1 MKFLEQLQK
10 PDREFTPIPF
20 WFLNGDLR
28 DEEIRR
34 QLSDFASHGVYG
46 VVLHPRI
53 GLPKRIPYLSKTFF
67 HYIRTAVKTAADLD
81 MKVVLYDEGM
91 YPSGSAGGQV
101 VEGHTEFASQGI
113 LLTDQVQCD
122 DEILAKTEFGSL
134 VARKSKGTIRGLHW
148 GEDDGEPDAPASA
161 DILNQD
167 AVNRFL
173 ELTHEAYYRELKEYF
188 GDTIIGF
195 FTDEPS
201 ILGRNT
207 TGMFP
212 WTKGFGADF
221 TAAGGELAEL
231 AALFTGEKNAAVRLY
246 HEMLLE
252 REGRV
257 YYGSLSNWCEAHG
270 IALMGHPH
278 QSDDIEVEK
287 YFHIPG
293 QDLALRWIAPEKS
306 GISGMDSTMA
316 KCSSDAAR
324 LMNRRRNSNE
334 CFGACNKDGN
344 PWQLSGSDVK
354 WYLNW
359 LGVRGVNLF
368 IPHAFYYS
376 IAGKRKEE
384 RPPDVGP
391 NSIWWP
397 YYQMWSDYMSR
408 LSCLMTEGKLQARVA
423 VLCRNRDL
431 KPEVTAPLYERQI
444 GFQYLPESVWKECRQ
459 VQGKLVCRGQHYP
472 VVLGDEEHRFPE
484 VSADL
489 EDAQPDVWCSPKA
502 LDLRCARLFFE
513 ETECCFF
520 VNEGEK
526 EIRTW
531 LTIPTER
538 CLGWYDLWAGRA
550 WRAEKTD
557 LSDGKS
563 KLELVLPRRSSILL
577 FTCTKEAFL
586 ELEEAERIEYLAVS
600 HFEQVETDREKI
612 QKTYQ
617 ARLVCGAKEL
627 SLEQP
632 ALEIEAE
639 EMAQLEVN
647 GKPAGVSFWSPHRF
661 QLDGLLQEG
670 NNELNL
676 TVTGSPANR
685 YGHPVWYGYK
695 EQE

>member
-1 MKFLEQLQK
+1 MRFIEQLQK

-113 LLTDQVQCD
+113 VLTDRVFNG
-122 DEILAKTEFGSL
+122 DEVLAKTEYGTL
-134 VARKSKGTIRGLHW
+134 VARKSGGTIRGLHW
-148 GEDDGEPDAPASA
+148 GEDDGEPGAPASA

-188 GDTIIGF
+188 GNTIIGF
-195 FTDEPS
+195 FTDEPG
-201 ILGRNT
+201 ILGRNVE
-207 TGMFP
+207 GMFP
-212 WTKGFGADF
+212 WTRGFAADF

-257 YYGSLSNWCEAHG
+257 YYGSLSDWCEKHG

-293 QDLALRWIAPEKS
+293 QDLALRWVAPENG
-306 GISGMDSTMA
+306 GITGMDSTMA

-344 PWQLSGSDVK
+344 PWQLSGSDIK
-354 WYLNW
+354 WYLDW
-359 LGVRGVNLF
+359 LSVRGVNLF

-397 YYQMWSDYMSR
+397 YYQMWSVYMSR

-423 VLCRNRDL
+423 VLCQNRDL
-431 KPEVTAPLYERQI
+431 KPELTAPLYERQI
-444 GFQYLPESVWKECRQ
+444 SFQYLPESVWKECR
-459 VQGKLVCRGQHYP
+459 
-472 VVLGDEEHRFPE
+472 
-484 VSADL
+484 
-489 EDAQPDVWCSPKA
+489 
-502 LDLRCARLFFE
+502 
-513 ETECCFF
+513 
-520 VNEGEK
+520 
-526 EIRTW
+526 
-531 LTIPTER
+531 
-538 CLGWYDLWAGRA
+538 
-550 WRAEKTD
+550 
-557 LSDGKS
+557 
-563 KLELVLPRRSSILL
+563 
-577 FTCTKEAFL
+577 
-586 ELEEAERIEYLAVS
+586 
-600 HFEQVETDREKI
+600 VE
-612 QKTYQ
+612 
-617 ARLVCGAKEL
+617 
-627 SLEQP
+627 
-632 ALEIEAE
+632 
-639 EMAQLEVN
+639 
-647 GKPAGVSFWSPHRF
+647 
-661 QLDGLLQEG
+661 
-670 NNELNL
+670 
-676 TVTGSPANR
+676 
-685 YGHPVWYGYK
+685 
-695 EQE
+695 